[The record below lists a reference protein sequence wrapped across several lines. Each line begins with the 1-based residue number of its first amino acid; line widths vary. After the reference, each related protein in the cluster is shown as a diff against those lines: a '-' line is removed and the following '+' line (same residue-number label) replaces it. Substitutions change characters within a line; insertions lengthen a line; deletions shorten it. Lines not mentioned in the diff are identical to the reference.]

1 MTIEKHPSAPSVAPE
16 LLERLRDLQVA
27 LISDQ
32 LHRNRGFAGLRP
44 YHQPGAARRHRRHR
58 PHPRRRQ
65 PRDPARLR
73 VLPPRRRDGR
83 GRRRRLRQRARRR
96 HPHLL
101 RRHRSAWPAW
111 CSTARSATSPRSAS
125 GPSRSTPAATPI
137 AAPTRTARARST
149 SPSSVGGMTV
159 QPGRHRRRRPG
170 RPARLRARGGRGPDR
185 QGHRPP
191 REGGADHRRDEGR
204 PLGPLVHRRRSK
216 AARSTEDGRHGLPA
230 LRPHRPPGPRHRL
243 EPGHRPRAGRGAR
256 GPRRGGGPQWS
267 RRGQARRRGRS
278 SRRPRVQGRDG
289 ALRRHRP
296 GGGGR
301 RCRGGRWPTARSTSS
316 STTPACS
323 SARPSRTFR
332 STSGSSS

>member
-1 MTIEKHPSAPSVAPE
+1 MTIEKHPSAPSVAPG
-16 LLERLRDLQVA
+16 LLERLRGLQVA

-44 YHQPGAARRHRRHR
+44 YHKPAPLAGTAVTVRTRAGDNLAILRAFEFCRPGDVMVVDADGDCANALVGGILTFYAASIGM
-58 PHPRRRQ
+58 
-65 PRDPARLR
+65 AGM
-73 VLPPRRRDGR
+73 VL
-83 GRRRRLRQRARRR
+83 
-96 HPHLL
+96 
-101 RRHRSAWPAW
+101 
-111 CSTARSATSPRSAS
+111 TARSATSPRSAS
-125 GPSRSTPAATPI
+125 GPSRSTPAATPT

-149 SPSSVGGMTV
+149 SRSPLGGMTV
-159 QPGRHRRRRPG
+159 RPGRHRRRRPG
-170 RPARLRARGGRGPDR
+170 WPARLRSRGGRGPDR

-191 REGGADHRRDEGR
+191 GEGGADHRRHEGR
-204 PLGPLVHRRRSK
+204 PLGPLVHRR
-216 AARSTEDGRHGLPA
+216 AR
-230 LRPHRPPGPRHRL
+230 
-243 EPGHRPRAGRGAR
+243 RPRDQLSTGAMAFPLFDLTGRRALVTGSSQGIGLALAEGLAAHGAEVVLN
-256 GPRRGGGPQWS
+256 
-267 RRGQARRRGRS
+267 GRDGAKLAAAADA

-301 RCRGGRWPTARSTSS
+301 RCRGGARPTARSTSS